1 MIAKVLHT
9 FSVRNYAELYEM
21 YKNEELGI
29 VEHRMPDDIPEQ
41 VVGDDGTDEELILNL
56 LAQDPDNIYHVH
68 FEDDSEDG
76 YFVISYLGFG
86 LNKKF
91 NEMVAEYDFQF
102 GEDGIWE
109 EFKSPVDEEYQDA
122 SVLGALTIYCDDRVG
137 VKK

>member
-1 MIAKVLHT
+1 MIAKVLHSFT
-9 FSVRNYAELYEM
+9 VTSYGELYEM
-21 YKNEELGI
+21 YKNGELGL
-29 VEHRMPDDIPEQ
+29 VEQRMPNDIPEQ
-41 VVGDDGTDEELILNL
+41 IAGDDGTDEELILNL

-76 YFVISYLGFG
+76 YFVISYMGFG

-91 NEMVAEYDFQF
+91 NEIVAEYDFQF

-109 EFKSPVDEEYQDA
+109 EFKSPVDDNYQDT
-122 SVLGALTIYCDDRVG
+122 SILGALTIYCDDRVE

>member
-9 FSVRNYAELYEM
+9 FSVRNYAELYQM
-21 YKNEELGI
+21 YKNGELGI
-29 VEHRMPDDIPEQ
+29 LEQRMPDNIVEQ
-41 VVGDDGTDEELILNL
+41 VAGDEGTDEELILNL
-56 LAQDPDNIYHVH
+56 LGQDPDNIYHVH

-91 NEMVAEYDFQF
+91 TEMVAEYNFEF

-109 EFKSPVDEEYQDA
+109 EYRRVFDVDYQDA
-122 SVLGALTIYCDDRVG
+122 SVIGDLKIYQDR
-137 VKK
+137 

>member
-9 FSVRNYAELYEM
+9 FSVRDYAELYQM
-21 YKNEELGI
+21 YKDKELGL
-29 VEHRMPDDIPEQ
+29 VEQRMPDDIPEQ
-41 VVGDDGTDEELILNL
+41 IAGEQGTDEELILNL

-76 YFVISYLGFG
+76 YFVISYMGFG

-91 NEMVAEYDFQF
+91 NEMVAEYDFNF

-109 EFKSPVDEEYQDA
+109 EYRKPLDNEFQDA
-122 SVLGALTIYCDDRVG
+122 SVIGVLEIYCDDRVE

>member
-9 FSVRNYAELYEM
+9 FSVRDFAELYQM
-21 YKNEELGI
+21 YKDGELGLVEQRMPNDI
-29 VEHRMPDDIPEQ
+29 VEQIA
-41 VVGDDGTDEELILNL
+41 GDEGTDEELIINL

-76 YFVISYLGFG
+76 YFVISYMGFG

-91 NEMVAEYDFQF
+91 NQLVSEYDFNF

-109 EFKSPVDEEYQDA
+109 EFKKPNDDEYFDA
-122 SVLGALTIYCDDRVG
+122 SVIGELNVYCVTN
-137 VKK
+137 

>member
-21 YKNEELGI
+21 YKNGELGI
-29 VEHRMPDDIPEQ
+29 VEQRMPDDIPEQ
-41 VVGDDGTDEELILNL
+41 VAGDDGTDEELILNL

-76 YFVISYLGFG
+76 YFVISYMGFG

-91 NEMVAEYDFQF
+91 NEIVSEYDVIF

>member
-9 FSVRNYAELYEM
+9 FTVRNYAELYQM
-21 YKNEELGI
+21 YKNKELGI
-29 VEHRMPDDIPEQ
+29 IEQRMPDDIVEQ
-41 VVGDDGTDEELILNL
+41 VAGEDGTDEELILNL
-56 LAQDPDNIYHVH
+56 LTQDPDNIYHVH

-76 YFVISYLGFG
+76 YFVISYMGFG

-91 NEMVAEYDFQF
+91 NEMVSEYDFNF

-109 EFKSPVDEEYQDA
+109 EYRVLFEEDFKDA
-122 SVLGALTIYCDDRVG
+122 SVIGVLTIYCDDRVE